1 MALVA
6 IDAGHGGANP
16 GAVYNG
22 RREKEDALALALAV
36 GQILEQNGVEVY
48 YTRTTDIYESPA
60 RKAEEGNAVG
70 ADYFVSL
77 HRNSSTYSNEYTGD
91 NVIIVSSWCEASK
104 NKGFHCFRPR
114 YEMPCKWQSG
124 GKMVSISPSQR
135 ENNELDTIIT

>member
-48 YTRTTDIYESPA
+48 YTRTTDIYESPEIG
-60 RKAEEGNAVG
+60 R
-70 ADYFVSL
+70 
-77 HRNSSTYSNEYTGD
+77 
-91 NVIIVSSWCEASK
+91 AS
-104 NKGFHCFRPR
+104 
-114 YEMPCKWQSG
+114 
-124 GKMVSISPSQR
+124 
-135 ENNELDTIIT
+135 